1 MLKGK
6 HSHLNPDD
14 LCCRCNP
21 SNKSS
26 APQHGQS
33 PRRLLTRGC
42 YAKLSG
48 GCCRCI
54 PRVLFIRHHTDPQHP
69 AAEDVLSV
77 VAPSVFFIP
86 FHPSLP
92 PPPHVRTRTVSP
104 ATWGCEGGG
113 GFLRERW
120 MGGGNS
126 DGRYCNRC
134 FISLGGE
141 RKIFIAEDSA
151 V

>member
-1 MLKGK
+1 MQPLKQIICPPLLASMWTK
-6 HSHLNPDD
+6 P
-14 LCCRCNP
+14 P
-21 SNKSS
+21 SFIDTRVLRKSEW
-26 APQHGQS
+26 GW
-33 PRRLLTRGC
+33 G
-42 YAKLSG
+42 G

-54 PRVLFIRHHTDPQHP
+54 PRVLFIRHHTDPRHP

-86 FHPSLP
+86 FHPSPTSP
-92 PPPHVRTRTVSP
+92 PPRAHEDCIPP

-120 MGGGNS
+120 MGGASGVSGNS

-141 RKIFIAEDSA
+141 EDFIAEDSA